1 VNGWLG
7 LEGSRVLVAGAGSIG
22 AAIATGFAEAGAVV
36 VAMDANVDRLG
47 RLASSTTLAGTL
59 TADLATAVACRE
71 AFADAVRVLGGLD
84 VLVHCIGVNRR
95 VAIDEYSEDD
105 WARMLAVN
113 LSSAFWLLQE
123 ALPAM
128 RAQRHGRI
136 VLFSSVAARL
146 AHREHGPYAAT
157 KAALDQLARVAAHES
172 AADGV
177 TVNTVAPGYTET
189 NLTTDY
195 LKGEATR
202 RALIS
207 LVPAG
212 RLGNVEDVVGPTLF
226 LASERARFVTGHVL
240 VVDGGR
246 TLV

>member
-1 VNGWLG
+1 VSGWLG
-7 LEGSRVLVAGAGSIG
+7 LEESRVLVAGAGSIG
-22 AAIATGFAEAGAVV
+22 AAITTGFAQAGASV
-36 VAMDANVDRLG
+36 VAVDADGDRL
-47 RLASSTTLAGTL
+47 RTLATSTPLAGTL
-59 TADLATAVACRE
+59 TADLATASGCRE
-71 AFADAVRVLGGLD
+71 ACGEAINMLGGLD

-95 VAIDEYSEDD
+95 VAIDEYSDDD
-105 WARMLAVN
+105 WAHILAVN
-113 LSSAFWLLQE
+113 LSSAFWLLQD
-123 ALPAM
+123 ALPPM

-136 VLFSSVAARL
+136 VLFSSVAGRMP
-146 AHREHGPYAAT
+146 HREHGPYAAT

-189 NLTTDY
+189 NLTRDY
-195 LKGEATR
+195 LEDEARR
-202 RALIS
+202 RAILS

-212 RLGNVEDVVGPTLF
+212 RLGNVQDVVGPTLF
-226 LASERARFVTGHVL
+226 LASEQARFVTGHVL